1 MTCHY
6 FIATMRPIEEFH
18 VKGQDYPFISGEAYK
33 KELPF
38 SLPYVYEYG
47 GEDPEFIS
55 FLDDFMEFGDVV
67 EFYIY
72 EEGKRGRPLSIN
84 LPEEARTI
92 NFLKKTYKDENG
104 EYQLDET
111 EWKEELA
118 RKKIASNRSITTFL
132 KY

>member
-6 FIATMRPIEEFH
+6 FIATMRPIEKFH
-18 VKGQDYPFISGEAYK
+18 DKGHDYPFIMGEAYK
-33 KELPF
+33 KELPVT
-38 SLPYVYEYG
+38 LPYVYEYG
-47 GEDPEFIS
+47 GEDFEFIT
-55 FLDDFMEFGDVV
+55 FLDEFMEFGDVL

-72 EEGKRGRPLSIN
+72 EEGKRGRPVSVN

-92 NFLKKTYKDENG
+92 NLFKKTYKNENG

-111 EWKEELA
+111 DWKEELV
-118 RKKIASNRSITTFL
+118 RKTIASNRSITTFL

>member
-1 MTCHY
+1 MTSHY

-18 VKGQDYPFISGEAYK
+18 VQGQDYPFISGEAYK

-47 GEDPEFIS
+47 SEDSEFIT
-55 FLDDFMEFGDVV
+55 FLDEFMEFGDVV

-72 EEGKRGRPLSIN
+72 EEGKRGRPLSVN
-84 LPEEARTI
+84 LPAEARTI
-92 NFLKKTYKDENG
+92 NLLKKTYKNEYG
-104 EYQLDET
+104 EYQLGEVN
-111 EWKEELA
+111 WKEELA
-118 RKKIASNRSITTFL
+118 RKTIASKRSITTVV

>member
-6 FIATMRPIEEFH
+6 FIATMRPIEEIH
-18 VKGQDYPFISGEAYK
+18 VNGQDDPFISGEAYK

-47 GEDPEFIS
+47 GEGPEFIS

-92 NFLKKTYKDENG
+92 NLLKKTYKDENG
-104 EYQLDET
+104 EYRLDEK
-111 EWKEELA
+111 EWKEQLA
-118 RKKIASNRSITTFL
+118 RKTIASKRSITTFE

>member
-33 KELPF
+33 KELPL

-47 GEDPEFIS
+47 NEDPEFIT
-55 FLDDFMEFGDVV
+55 FLDDLMEFGDVV

-72 EEGKRGRPLSIN
+72 EEGKRGRPLSVN

-92 NFLKKTYKDENG
+92 NLLKKTYKNEYG
-104 EYQLDET
+104 EYQLGEAN
-111 EWKEELA
+111 WKEELA
-118 RKKIASNRSITTFL
+118 RKTIASKRSITTFV

>member
-6 FIATMRPIEEFH
+6 FIATMRPIDEFH
-18 VKGQDYPFISGEAYK
+18 VNGQDDPFISGKAYK

-47 GEDPEFIS
+47 GKGPEFIS

-92 NFLKKTYKDENG
+92 NLLKKTYKDENG
-104 EYQLDET
+104 EYRLDEK
-111 EWKEELA
+111 EWKEQLA
-118 RKKIASNRSITTFL
+118 RKTIASKRSITTFE

>member
-18 VKGQDYPFISGEAYK
+18 VKEKDYPFLSGEAYK
-33 KELPF
+33 KDLPL

-47 GEDPEFIS
+47 SEEAEFIT
-55 FLDDFMEFGDVV
+55 FLDNFMEIGDMV

-92 NFLKKTYKDENG
+92 NLLKKTYKDENG
-104 EYQLDET
+104 EYQLDEKD
-111 EWKEELA
+111 WKEQLA
-118 RKKIASNRSITTFL
+118 RKTIASKRSITTFV

>member
-18 VKGQDYPFISGEAYK
+18 VKGQDYPYISGEAYK
-33 KELPF
+33 KELPL

-47 GEDPEFIS
+47 GEDVEFIT
-55 FLDDFMEFGDVV
+55 FLDDFMELGDVV

-92 NFLKKTYKDENG
+92 NLLKKTYKYENG
-104 EYQLDET
+104 EYQLDEK
-111 EWKEELA
+111 EWKEQLA
-118 RKKIASNRSITTFL
+118 RKTIASKRSITTFV

>member
-18 VKGQDYPFISGEAYK
+18 VNGQDGPFISGEAYK
-33 KELPF
+33 KELPL

-47 GEDPEFIS
+47 SEDSEFLT
-55 FLDDFMEFGDVV
+55 FLDDFMQFGDVV

-72 EEGKRGRPLSIN
+72 EEGKWGRPLSYN

-92 NFLKKTYKDENG
+92 NLFKKTYKNEYG
-104 EYQLDET
+104 EYQLDEKD
-111 EWKEELA
+111 WKEELA
-118 RKKIASNRSITTFL
+118 RKTIASKRSITTFL

>member
-6 FIATMRPIEEFH
+6 FIATIRPIEEFH
-18 VKGQDYPFISGEAYK
+18 MKGQDYPFISGEAYK
-33 KELPF
+33 KELPL
-38 SLPYVYEYG
+38 SLPFVYEYG
-47 GEDPEFIS
+47 GEDPEFIT
-55 FLDDFMEFGDVV
+55 FLDDFMELGDVV

-92 NFLKKTYKDENG
+92 NLLSKTYNDEYG
-104 EYQLDET
+104 ECQLDEK

-118 RKKIASNRSITTFL
+118 RKTIASKRSITTFV

>member
-6 FIATMRPIEEFH
+6 FIATIRPIEQFR
-18 VKGQDYPFISGEAYK
+18 VKGHDYPFISGEAYK
-33 KELPF
+33 KELPL

-47 GEDPEFIS
+47 GDDPEFIA
-55 FLDDFMEFGDVV
+55 FLDDFMELGDVV
-67 EFYIY
+67 EFYLY
-72 EEGKRGRPLSIN
+72 EEGKRGRPLSVN

-92 NFLKKTYKDENG
+92 NLLKKTYKNEYG
-104 EYQLDET
+104 EYQLDEK

-118 RKKIASNRSITTFL
+118 RKTIASKRNITTFV